1 MPSIYSL
8 FDEQPSKS
16 KWKKLLNQSVH
27 SHVEALWKSEVE
39 SKNSLKYV
47 NPDSLK
53 VGKSHPVWSS
63 VRCNMMDNKRAQVK
77 CKLIT
82 GTYILQ
88 GNRATFN
95 QHDVNPTCKLCHTAP
110 ETRQHF
116 LSECTSFLTERQEFI
131 TKIQTNPVLN
141 EKMNDFLNTPENLTQ
156 LLLDASAL
164 LNTSSVQTD
173 VLDLLELYTREYIYK
188 IHKKRVTKLKQI
200 SHN

>member
-1 MPSIYSL
+1 MINKTGRVQTLIPLAKRRISL
-8 FDEQPSKS
+8 AKT
-16 KWKKLLNQSVH
+16 K
-27 SHVEALWKSEVE
+27 
-39 SKNSLKYV
+39 
-47 NPDSLK
+47 
-53 VGKSHPVWSS
+53 
-63 VRCNMMDNKRAQVK
+63 MDNKRAQVK

-95 QHDVNPTCKLCHTAP
+95 QHDVNPTCELCHTAP

-116 LSECTSFLTERQEFI
+116 LSECTSFLTKRQEFI
-131 TKIQTNPVLN
+131 TKIQINLN

-164 LNTSSVQTD
+164 LNTGSVQTD

-188 IHKKRVTKLKQI
+188 IHKKRFAKLKQI
-200 SHN
+200 SHRGVKSPNKLLALHLPNFL